1 MIGDFFDTAIVVLLS
16 VLVVLPA
23 SLAILR
29 TVEDR
34 WRRAVAL
41 RGLEVERALGRAQSR

>member
-1 MIGDFFDTAIVVLLS
+1 MIGDFFDTAIVVLMS

-23 SLAILR
+23 SLAIMR

-34 WRRAVAL
+34 WRRGVAL
-41 RGLEVERALGRAQSR
+41 RGLQAGKALGGAQSR

>member
-1 MIGDFFDTAIVVLLS
+1 MIGDFFDTAIIVLMS

-23 SLAILR
+23 SLAFMR

-34 WRRAVAL
+34 WRRSVSL
-41 RGLEVERALGRAQSR
+41 RDLEADKALGRARS